1 MDIRAIL
8 HRGRPM
14 DCFPTSE
21 HSMYIRL
28 RAARGDLDSAVL
40 VYAENKF
47 EWTTKPRSERSMQLL
62 RSDELYD
69 YFGAELELGDTR
81 LAYVFRLSSGGE
93 TRYLCEE
100 GVAPDFDWELGYF
113 NYFQYPCIHSSDV
126 LRVPDWVRGAVCYQI
141 FPDRFRIGSG
151 KADRDYINLEWGG
164 RPGPKSFAGGD
175 LRGIEE
181 ALPYLEDLGV
191 SCIYMTPV
199 FKSVSNHKY
208 DIEDYFRVDEH
219 FGGDEVLRS
228 LINAAHQRGMRV
240 VLDGVFNHCA
250 HTNPIFL
257 DTSVRGRES
266 PYWDWF
272 FIDGERSSFSERNY
286 RTFADVPYMPKLNT
300 DNDEVIDYFCR
311 VGRYWLEEF
320 GADGWRLDVSDEISM
335 RFLRRFR
342 EAVKAAKPE
351 AVIIGEVWHG
361 AQEFLR
367 GDMYDGV
374 MNYGLTKACLDLLAF
389 GRIDAAG
396 FASRLCLLLWRNI
409 GPACEMMFNLLDSHD
424 TDRFLSRVGGDR
436 RREAMALAVM
446 FFFPGIPMV
455 YYGDEIGTEGGY
467 DPDCRRCFRWERESW
482 DMELYSLV
490 KKLAALRRGD
500 CLSRGGCRICESGGV
515 VSIERTTERECLTL
529 CINPSETARSLPDG
543 TGIGPMGIVIME
555 KEVQ

>member
-8 HRGRPM
+8 HRGRPL

-21 HSMYIRL
+21 QSMYIRL
-28 RAARGDLDSAVL
+28 RAARGDLDEVTL

-47 EWTTKPRSERSMQLL
+47 DWTTKPRSERTMELL

-81 LAYVFRLSSGGE
+81 LAYVFRLVSGGE
-93 TRYLCEE
+93 TLYLCEE
-100 GVAPDFDWELGYF
+100 GAAADYDWDFGYF
-113 NYFQYPCIHSSDV
+113 NYFQYPYVHKSDV
-126 LRVPDWVRGAVCYQI
+126 MRVPDWVRTAVCYQI

-151 KADRDYINLEWGG
+151 TKDTGYINLEWGEK
-164 RPGPKSFAGGD
+164 PTPKSFAGGD

-181 ALPYLEDLGV
+181 GLDYLEELGV

-199 FKSVSNHKY
+199 FQSVSNHKY
-208 DIEDYFRVDEH
+208 DIEDYFKVDEC
-219 FGGDEVLRS
+219 FGGDEALRS
-228 LINAAHQRGMRV
+228 LIAAAHKRGMKV

-250 HTNPIFL
+250 HTNPIFV
-257 DTSVRGRES
+257 DTSIRGRES

-272 FIDGERSSFSERNY
+272 FIEGERSSFSKCNY

-311 VGRYWLEEF
+311 VGRYWIEEF

-342 EAVKAAKPE
+342 EAVKSAKPD

-424 TDRFLSRVGGDR
+424 TERFLTQAGGDK
-436 RREAMALAVM
+436 RREALALAVM
-446 FFFPGIPMV
+446 FFFPGMPMV
-455 YYGDEIGTEGGY
+455 YYGDEIGMEGGY
-467 DPDCRRCFRWERESW
+467 DPDCRRCFRWDEDSW
-482 DMELYSLV
+482 DMELYGLV
-490 KKLAALRRGD
+490 KRLAALRRGD
-500 CLSRGGCRICESGGV
+500 CLERRGR
-515 VSIERTTERECLTL
+515 
-529 CINPSETARSLPDG
+529 PLPYRASDA
-543 TGIGPMGIVIME
+543 
-555 KEVQ
+555 

>member
-8 HRGRPM
+8 HRGRPL

-28 RAARGDLDSAVL
+28 RTARGDLDEVSL

-47 EWTTKPRSERSMQLL
+47 NWTTEPRVERRMELL

-69 YFGAELELGDTR
+69 YYGAELELGDTR
-81 LAYVFRLSSGGE
+81 LAYVFRLVSGGE
-93 TRYLCEE
+93 LRYLCEE
-100 GVAPDFDWELGYF
+100 GVVAEYDWDFGYF
-113 NYFQYPCIHSSDV
+113 NYFQYPYVHGSDV
-126 LRVPDWVRGAVCYQI
+126 MRVPDWVRGAVCYQI

-151 KADRDYINLEWGG
+151 KEDTGYINLEWGE
-164 RPGPKSFAGGD
+164 RPTPKSFAGGD

-181 ALPYLEDLGV
+181 GLPYLEELGV
-191 SCIYMTPV
+191 NCIYMTPV

-208 DIEDYFRVDEH
+208 DIEDYFKVDEH
-219 FGGDEVLRS
+219 FGGDEALRS
-228 LINAAHQRGMRV
+228 LIKAAHARGMKV

-250 HTNPIFL
+250 YTNPIFA
-257 DTSVRGRES
+257 DTAVRGRES

-272 FIDGERSSFSERNY
+272 YIEGERSSFTERNY

-300 DNDEVIDYFCR
+300 DNDGVIDYFCR
-311 VGRYWLEEF
+311 VGRYWIEEF

-342 EAVKAAKPE
+342 EAVKAADPD
-351 AVIIGEVWHG
+351 AIIIGEVWHG

-409 GPACEMMFNLLDSHD
+409 NPACEMMFNLLDSHD
-424 TDRFLSRVGGDR
+424 TDRFLSQAGGDR
-436 RREAMALAVM
+436 KREAMALAVM
-446 FFFPGIPMV
+446 FFFPGMPMV
-455 YYGDEIGTEGGY
+455 FYGDEIGTEGGY
-467 DPDCRRCFRWERESW
+467 DPDCRRCFRWERETW
-482 DMELYSLV
+482 DMELYTLV
-490 KKLAALRRGD
+490 KKLAALRRD
-500 CLSRGGCRICESGGV
+500 ERLSRGGCRVSEQGGV
-515 VSIERTTERECLTL
+515 VEIERFTRDRSIALY
-529 CINPSETARSLPDG
+529 INPSDTARSLPDG
-543 TGIGPMGIVIME
+543 TAINAMDIVIKE
-555 KEVQ
+555 KEM

>member
-1 MDIRAIL
+1 
-8 HRGRPM
+8 M

-28 RAARGDLDSAVL
+28 RAARGDLDSAV
-40 VYAENKF
+40 VIYAENKF

-113 NYFQYPCIHSSDV
+113 NYFQYPYIHKSDV

-219 FGGDEVLRS
+219 FGGDEALRS
-228 LINAAHQRGMRV
+228 LINAAHERGMRV

-311 VGRYWLEEF
+311 VGRYWIEEF

-500 CLSRGGCRICESGGV
+500 CLSRGGCRICESGGI

-543 TGIGPMGIVIME
+543 TGIEPMGIVIME

>member
-1 MDIRAIL
+1 
-8 HRGRPM
+8 M

-219 FGGDEVLRS
+219 FGGDEALRS
-228 LINAAHQRGMRV
+228 LINAAHERGMRV

-311 VGRYWLEEF
+311 VGHYWLEEF

>member
-8 HRGRPM
+8 HRGRPL

-21 HSMYIRL
+21 QSMYIRL
-28 RAARGDLDSAVL
+28 RAARGDLDEVTL

-47 EWTTKPRSERSMQLL
+47 DWTTKPRSERTMEFL

-81 LAYVFRLSSGGE
+81 LAYVFRLVSGGE
-93 TRYLCEE
+93 TLYLCEE
-100 GVAPDFDWELGYF
+100 GAAADYDWDFGYF
-113 NYFQYPCIHSSDV
+113 NYFQYPYVHKSDV
-126 LRVPDWVRGAVCYQI
+126 MRVPDWVRTAVCYQI

-151 KADRDYINLEWGG
+151 TKDTGYINLEWGEK
-164 RPGPKSFAGGD
+164 PTPKSFAGGD

-181 ALPYLEDLGV
+181 GLDYLEELGV

-199 FKSVSNHKY
+199 FQSVSNHKY
-208 DIEDYFRVDEH
+208 DIEDYFKVDEC
-219 FGGDEVLRS
+219 FGGDEALRS
-228 LINAAHQRGMRV
+228 LIAAAHKRGMKV

-250 HTNPIFL
+250 HTNPIFV
-257 DTSVRGRES
+257 DTSIRGRES

-272 FIDGERSSFSERNY
+272 FIEGERSSFSKCNY

-311 VGRYWLEEF
+311 VGRYWIEEF

-342 EAVKAAKPE
+342 EAVKSAKPD

-424 TDRFLSRVGGDR
+424 TERFLTQAGGDK
-436 RREAMALAVM
+436 RREALALAVM
-446 FFFPGIPMV
+446 FFFPGMPMV
-455 YYGDEIGTEGGY
+455 YYGDEIGMEGGY
-467 DPDCRRCFRWERESW
+467 DPDCRRCFRWDEDSW
-482 DMELYSLV
+482 DMELYGLV
-490 KKLAALRRGD
+490 KRLAALRRGD
-500 CLSRGGCRICESGGV
+500 CLSRGGCHIREQGGV
-515 VSIERTTERECLTL
+515 VEIERYTETRSITL
-529 CINPSETARSLPDG
+529 HINPSETARSLSDG
-543 TGIGPMGIVIME
+543 TAIEAMGIVIKE
-555 KEVQ
+555 KEM

>member
-1 MDIRAIL
+1 
-8 HRGRPM
+8 M

-529 CINPSETARSLPDG
+529 CINPSETARSMPDG

>member
-8 HRGRPM
+8 HRGRPL

-21 HSMYIRL
+21 HSVYIRL
-28 RAARGDLDSAVL
+28 RAARGDLDGAVL

-47 EWTTKPRSERSMQLL
+47 EWTTKPRSERSMELL

-81 LAYVFRLSSGGE
+81 LAYVFRLSSGDE
-93 TRYLCEE
+93 TLYLCEE
-100 GVAPDFDWELGYF
+100 GVTPDYDWDFGYF
-113 NYFQYPCIHSSDV
+113 NYFQYPYIHKSDV
-126 LRVPDWVRGAVCYQI
+126 MQIPDWVRRAVVYQI

-151 KADRDYINLEWGG
+151 KEKTGYINLEWGAK
-164 RPGPKSFAGGD
+164 PTPKSFAGGD

-181 ALPYLEDLGV
+181 GLPYLEELGV
-191 SCIYMTPV
+191 TCIYMTPV

-208 DIEDYFRVDEH
+208 DIEDYFKVDEH
-219 FGGDEVLRS
+219 FGGDEALRS
-228 LINAAHQRGMRV
+228 LIAAAHERGMKV

-250 HTNPIFL
+250 YTNPIFT

-272 FIDGERSSFSERNY
+272 FIEGERSSFRDCNY

-311 VGRYWLEEF
+311 VGRYWIEEF

-361 AQEFLR
+361 AMEFLC

-389 GRIDAAG
+389 DRIDAAG
-396 FASRLCLLLWRNI
+396 FASRLCLLLWRNT

-424 TDRFLSRVGGDR
+424 TDRFLSQVGGDR
-436 RREAMALAVM
+436 RREAMALAVL
-446 FFFPGIPMV
+446 FFFPGMPMV
-455 YYGDEIGTEGGY
+455 FYGDEIGTEGGY
-467 DPDCRRCFRWERESW
+467 DPDCRRCFRWDESSW
-482 DMELYSLV
+482 DMELYTLV
-490 KKLAALRRGD
+490 KRLAALRKGE
-500 CLSRGGCRICESGGV
+500 CLSRGGCRVSESGGV
-515 VSIERTTERECLTL
+515 VAIERFTGKGSATL
-529 CINPSETARSLPDG
+529 YLNPSKTARSLPDG
-543 TGIGPMGIVIME
+543 TAIEAMGIVIKE
-555 KEVQ
+555 KEM